1 MTPHEWLSANMATG
15 IAVMVA
21 VTLLLRLGG
30 FWLMGFVRVTPRL
43 QRMLDALPGSVI
55 VASVVPVAVN
65 GGIVG
70 ILAIGAAVAT
80 MIWQRNDFLAVIAG
94 MVVAAAARAAGI
106 SG

>member
-1 MTPHEWLSANMATG
+1 MTPTSFLSAHMATG

-21 VTLLLRLGG
+21 VTVALRLGG
-30 FWLMGFVRVTPRL
+30 FWIMRFVRVTPRL

-65 GGIVG
+65 GGTVG
-70 ILAIGAAVAT
+70 ILAIAAAVLA
-80 MIWQRNDFLAVIAG
+80 MIWQRNDFVAVVAG
-94 MVVAAAARAAGI
+94 MVVAALARAAGV